1 MEKVR
6 VYNDNKVEHV
16 EVYKGETI
24 RIAPGS
30 YHEMDRD
37 EAVQF
42 KSQFRTPVF
51 DKGKQQ
57 KPESKKVLRI
67 EAIVNGAEKQKPAAD
82 KYICMKCGFEAQN
95 KAGLSAH
102 IRANHIDSMVDEDA
116 KKELQK
122 G

>member
-1 MEKVR
+1 MDRVR

-16 EVYKGETI
+16 EVYKGTTI
-24 RIAPGS
+24 RIPAGGFV
-30 YHEMDRD
+30 EMDRD

-42 KSQFRTPVF
+42 KSQFRTPVY

-57 KPESKKVLRI
+57 KPESMKVLRLA
-67 EAIVNGAEKQKPAAD
+67 AIVNGAEKAKPAAE
-82 KYICMKCGFEAQN
+82 KHVCMKCGFEAQN

-102 IRANHIDSMVDEDA
+102 IRANHIESMVDEDA